1 MNDLA
6 ASFAENLIFVLEFL
20 GLVAAMVIIAYV
32 VEKWERKKN
41 GNRERTLTT
50 RKIAMIGVFSANS
63 GHPAHAGFPHPLC
76 PGIL

>member
-41 GNRERTLTT
+41 GNRERTL
-50 RKIAMIGVFSANS
+50 INQIEY
-63 GHPAHAGFPHPLC
+63 
-76 PGIL
+76 

>member
-32 VEKWERKKN
+32 VEKMGTKEKRKQGTYPHHQKN
-41 GNRERTLTT
+41 SHDRRIFGD
-50 RKIAMIGVFSANS
+50 S

>member
-32 VEKWERKKN
+32 VENGNERKTET
-41 GNRERTLTT
+41 GNVPSPPE
-50 RKIAMIGVFSANS
+50 K
-63 GHPAHAGFPHPLC
+63 
-76 PGIL
+76 